1 MFRASSVRGSFH
13 SLEQQFLRFLE
24 GPGGTQGTDG
34 DAPEGNVRGNYRA
47 YTQLLGL
54 SQAALMPHAL
64 TFDIPISMLLKG
76 SRGIGKFTTA
86 MQVAQ
91 HLGMHIFEV
100 GDRGMCACTLG
111 FSIGAY

>member
-1 MFRASSVRGSFH
+1 
-13 SLEQQFLRFLE
+13 
-24 GPGGTQGTDG
+24 
-34 DAPEGNVRGNYRA
+34 
-47 YTQLLGL
+47 
-54 SQAALMPHAL
+54 MPQAL

-100 GDRGMCACTLG
+100 GARGMYAGTPG
-111 FSIGAY
+111 FSVRAY

>member
-64 TFDIPISMLLKG
+64 TFDIPISMFLKG

-111 FSIGAY
+111 LSIGAY